1 MHLGFFGFVVFFFLF
16 FFFTSAIHVVDEF
29 LMCSNA
35 VKAYVSTESCD
46 DNVHSIF
53 KTWNLLH
60 FFLFLPCNKNKR
72 N

>member
-1 MHLGFFGFVVFFFLF
+1 MHLGFFCFCGILF
-16 FFFTSAIHVVDEF
+16 WVFFFTSAIHVVDEF

-46 DNVHSIF
+46 DNMHSIF
-53 KTWNLLH
+53 KAWNLLY
-60 FFLFLPCNKNKR
+60 FFLFLPCNNNKR